1 VLLIVATDLEMGQ
14 SGHMTTSAPQTAR
27 QRARA
32 ELTSEIKEVARRQL
46 AEHGSAALSLRA
58 VARELGMVSSAV
70 YRYFPSRDDLLTAL
84 IVDAYDAVG
93 AAVEEAE
100 ARVRRSGHVGRWL
113 AACRALRSWAV
124 ENPHQYALIFG
135 SPVPG
140 YAAPT
145 DTIDPAARVPLVLL
159 EILHDSV
166 ASHGEPADT
175 GPPLPRPVRAELR
188 AFGTQLEQTLSER
201 MLAMGIM
208 AWTQLIGAV
217 SFELF
222 GHLQNVIDDHDA
234 FFDLEMRAVAGA
246 LGLAR

>member
-1 VLLIVATDLEMGQ
+1 
-14 SGHMTTSAPQTAR
+14 
-27 QRARA
+27 
-32 ELTSEIKEVARRQL
+32 
-46 AEHGSAALSLRA
+46 
-58 VARELGMVSSAV
+58 
-70 YRYFPSRDDLLTAL
+70 
-84 IVDAYDAVG
+84 
-93 AAVEEAE
+93 
-100 ARVRRSGHVGRWL
+100 
-113 AACRALRSWAV
+113 
-124 ENPHQYALIFG
+124 
-135 SPVPG
+135 
-140 YAAPT
+140 
-145 DTIDPAARVPLVLL
+145 VLL